1 MALYITRHAIERA
14 AERGLPKPTLFKA
27 WLARTFGKRV
37 GGRGPSF
44 SLSGVTY
51 VFTPD
56 MGTLKTVFPN

>member
-1 MALYITRHAIERA
+1 MVEFEKDL
-14 AERGLPKPTLFKA
+14 GLTYTFGVL
-27 WLARTFGKRV
+27 FGKRV